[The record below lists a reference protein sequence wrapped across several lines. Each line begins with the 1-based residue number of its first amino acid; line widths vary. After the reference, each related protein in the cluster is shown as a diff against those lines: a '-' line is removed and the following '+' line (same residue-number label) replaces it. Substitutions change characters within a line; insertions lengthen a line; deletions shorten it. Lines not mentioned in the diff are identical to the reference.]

1 MYLNIKP
8 KQIAEGIVEWTAYS
22 SGAIKTSF
30 IKEVY
35 FDDYG
40 NILVTALDG
49 NVYNCHPLVTTCK
62 TPDKVL
68 NNKIIFSEDNYL
80 VEEGVHPIRYIHC
93 N

>member
-49 NVYNCHPLVTTCK
+49 QS
-62 TPDKVL
+62 
-68 NNKIIFSEDNYL
+68 F
-80 VEEGVHPIRYIHC
+80 EE
-93 N
+93 